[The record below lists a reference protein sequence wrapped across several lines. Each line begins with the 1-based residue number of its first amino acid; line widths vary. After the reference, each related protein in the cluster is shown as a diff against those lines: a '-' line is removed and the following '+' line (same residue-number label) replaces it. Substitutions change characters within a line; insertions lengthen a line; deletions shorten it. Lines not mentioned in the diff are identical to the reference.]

1 MLVNYN
7 LAPSEHLQT
16 NIKMYIGMTE
26 HLLEANLL
34 GFANKEIVFLGCQ
47 GSQNYNLD
55 TPKSD
60 LDTKLLT
67 LPSFANLAMNK
78 APLSTTH
85 ILKNNEHMDL
95 KDIRLFIPTLRKQNV
110 NFVEMLFTD
119 YYFIN
124 DLYAEEWNKLIKARE
139 EIARYSPN
147 DTIKAM
153 RGIAYNKY
161 KVFNNK
167 VSEGM
172 REDLGYDP
180 KQVYQLGRVVEF
192 LERYMEGKETY
203 AELLKT
209 KQRDKL
215 LSLKRGDLTLT
226 EAEEYMNT
234 ELTRVEALTID
245 YLATWRPINMDVYK
259 LLDEV
264 QYNIMKIY
272 MQEVV
277 KYV

>member
-1 MLVNYN
+1 MLNTYN
-7 LAPSEHLQT
+7 LNVSPKLKEDE
-16 NIKMYIGMTE
+16 KMYIGMTT
-26 HLLEANLL
+26 HLLEANKL
-34 GFANKEIVFLGCQ
+34 GFLNKEIVFLGCQ
-47 GSQNYNLD
+47 GSQNYNLA
-55 TPKSD
+55 TGQSD

-67 LPSFANLAMNK
+67 LPSFTQIALNK
-78 APLSTTH
+78 QPVSTTH
-85 ILKNNEHMDL
+85 VLSNNEHMDL
-95 KDIRLFIPTLRKQNV
+95 KDLRLFIPVLRKQNV

-119 YYFIN
+119 YYYVN
-124 DLYAEEWNKLIKARE
+124 SLYKEEWDKLIAARE
-139 EIARYSPN
+139 EIARFSPN
-147 DTIKAM
+147 RTILAM

-167 VSEGM
+167 VSEGF

-192 LERYMEGKETY
+192 LERYMEGKDTY
-203 AELLKT
+203 AELLKS

-215 LSLKRGDLTLT
+215 LSFKQGDLTLK

-245 YLATWRPINMDVYK
+245 YLAINRPENKEIDI

-277 KYV
+277 KYL

>member
-1 MLVNYN
+1 MNDFYLEANPQLKQN
-7 LAPSEHLQT
+7 E
-16 NIKMYIGMTE
+16 KMFKAME
-26 HLLEANLL
+26 KHLLEAKML
-34 GFANKEIVFLGCQ
+34 GFFNKEMVFLGCQ

-55 TPKSD
+55 TPQSD
-60 LDTKLLT
+60 VDTKLLT

-85 ILKNNEHMDL
+85 VLFNNEHMDL
-95 KDIRLFIPTLRKQNV
+95 KDLRLFIPTLRKQNV

-119 YYFIN
+119 YYYVN
-124 DLYAEEWNKLIKARE
+124 SLYKEEWDKLIAARE
-139 EIARYSPN
+139 EIARFAPN
-147 DTIKAM
+147 RTILAM

-167 VSEGM
+167 VSEGF

-192 LERYMEGKETY
+192 LERYMEGKDTY
-203 AELLKT
+203 AELLKS

-215 LSLKRGDLTLT
+215 LSFKQGDLTLK

-245 YLATWRPINMDVYK
+245 YLAINRPENKEIDV

-264 QYNIMKIY
+264 QYNIMKTY

-277 KYV
+277 KYL

>member
-1 MLVNYN
+1 MLNTYTLN
-7 LAPSEHLQT
+7 ASLKLKEDE
-16 NIKMYIGMTE
+16 KMYIGMMT
-26 HLLEANLL
+26 HLLEANKL
-34 GFANKEIVFLGCQ
+34 GFLNKEIVFLGCQ
-47 GSQNYNLD
+47 GSQNYNLA
-55 TPKSD
+55 TEQSD

-67 LPSFANLAMNK
+67 LPPFSQIALNK
-78 APLSTTH
+78 QPVSTTH
-85 ILKNNEHMDL
+85 VLSNNEHMDL
-95 KDIRLFIPTLRKQNV
+95 KDLRLFIPTLRKQNV
-110 NFVEMLFTD
+110 NFVEMLFTN

-124 DLYAEEWNKLIKARE
+124 ELYEEEWNKLIEARE

-180 KQVYQLGRVVEF
+180 KQVYQLGRVIEF
-192 LERYMEGKETY
+192 LERYMEEKETY
-203 AELLKT
+203 VELLKS

-215 LSLKRGDLTLT
+215 LSLKRGDLTFK
-226 EAEEYMNT
+226 EAEEYVNN

-245 YLATWRPINMDVYK
+245 YLAVDRPKNKEVDK

-264 QYNIMKIY
+264 QYNITKIY

-277 KYV
+277 KYL

>member
-7 LAPSEHLQT
+7 LTSSEHLQT

-67 LPSFANLAMNK
+67 LPSFTNLAMNK
-78 APLSTTH
+78 IPLSTTH

-119 YYFIN
+119 FYFVN
-124 DLYAEEWNKLIKARE
+124 SLYEEEWMKLVAARE
-139 EIARYSPN
+139 EVARFSPN
-147 DTIKAM
+147 RTVMAM
-153 RGIAYNKY
+153 RGIACNKY

-167 VSEGM
+167 VSEGF

-180 KQVYQLGRVVEF
+180 KQVYQMGRVVEF

-203 AELLKT
+203 AELLKS

-215 LSLKRGDLTLT
+215 LSLKRGDLTFK
-226 EAEEYMNT
+226 EAEEYVNN
-234 ELTRVEALTID
+234 ELIRVEALTID
-245 YLATWRPINMDVYK
+245 YLAIDRPKNKEVDK

-272 MQEVV
+272 MKEII
-277 KYV
+277 KEF